1 MQPNSIDLSL
11 NRPPY
16 CRNPPYG
23 RGLRPTRDVTM
34 DARSDRDGA
43 FRFSTEDW
51 PEQDR
56 VEMLRDVVGRQVCR
70 LDIEPLRDAAFR
82 VDCTV
87 HALPGLHIILCETGG
102 GLPASPTRE
111 HMSDGSDALVLVMHL
126 SARTIMSHPGPHPI
140 LTASPRCLLA
150 TSTVAAHDRSR
161 ASSAPRWCGG
171 GGEACGSCP
180 EQQLQTPALPLLPPP
195 PHVPAGFAVTPPD
208 VPRPATLQSPN
219 RTE

>member
-70 LDIEPLRDAAFR
+70 LDIEPPRDAAFR
-82 VDCTV
+82 GDCTV
-87 HALPGLHIILCETGG
+87 DALPGLHIILCETGRC
-102 GLPASPTRE
+102 LPPSRNPRP
-111 HMSDGSDALVLVMHL
+111 
-126 SARTIMSHPGPHPI
+126 MSH
-140 LTASPRCLLA
+140 
-150 TSTVAAHDRSR
+150 
-161 ASSAPRWCGG
+161 SSGG
-171 GGEACGSCP
+171 
-180 EQQLQTPALPLLPPP
+180 
-195 PHVPAGFAVTPPD
+195 
-208 VPRPATLQSPN
+208 PRPAV
-219 RTE
+219 